1 MAKYNSTSICQFPA
15 PASSLSG
22 QTLEVVNFVYEP
34 HPFDYDDFIAEDNY
48 VFFLVTAG
56 SGTFFTDYADYPIKK
71 GDCCFAFPHK
81 RYKFGRIERM
91 KLLYITFTNAE
102 ALTLLSSFGI
112 LYTAPVRRLPE
123 NRIGFFYKEFERSL
137 TLKSPAIIPKAL
149 LYFALSYFAETH
161 PVQQPADKDLT
172 ELMSKIVSYVNE
184 HYREKFTLQQLCEQ
198 YYFSYNYI
206 SQAFKAYT
214 GTTFSAYVQ
223 NVRLRLA
230 KELLKNSCKSVTQ
243 IAEEVGYNDAH
254 YFDKVFKRTCGITPK
269 QFRQRFSTN
278 NGTQTDMMP

>member
-1 MAKYNSTSICQFPA
+1 
-15 PASSLSG
+15 
-22 QTLEVVNFVYEP
+22 
-34 HPFDYDDFIAEDNY
+34 
-48 VFFLVTAG
+48 
-56 SGTFFTDYADYPIKK
+56 
-71 GDCCFAFPHK
+71 
-81 RYKFGRIERM
+81 
-91 KLLYITFTNAE
+91 
-102 ALTLLSSFGI
+102 
-112 LYTAPVRRLPE
+112 
-123 NRIGFFYKEFERSL
+123 
-137 TLKSPAIIPKAL
+137 
-149 LYFALSYFAETH
+149 
-161 PVQQPADKDLT
+161 
-172 ELMSKIVSYVNE
+172 MSKIVSYVNE